1 MGPDHLLLRE
11 AICRTTH
18 DRVQPVQHMGS
29 PVVRQDQEIQRPW
42 HLLLP
47 QVQGRATVRSQKRHL
62 EAEGRESPGLL
73 FSPPFSLMP
82 TAKTAFDLTWT
93 AKCAVTVGFPLT
105 ITILYLSFTFIFWLI
120 PGTEQRVT
128 VTVECHLLLIHFIL
142 IDFNVWLP
150 AMFTIPPHPLFNDVC
165 MEGAFRPNLFLDLK
179 KINSFFYLIFWW
191 IFCFHFSIESTS

>member
-47 QVQGRATVRSQKRHL
+47 QVQGRTTVRSQKRHL

-73 FSPPFSLMP
+73 FSHPFSLMP

-142 IDFNVWLP
+142 IDFKCLTAGHVHNPPLP
-150 AMFTIPPHPLFNDVC
+150 
-165 MEGAFRPNLFLDLK
+165 FLTTFAWKVHLDITYFWISK
-179 KINSFFYLIFWW
+179 KSINFSFI
-191 IFCFHFSIESTS
+191 